1 MEEQSNY
8 LSNTKWSVLKL
19 YTARKIVKTE
29 KVVSMYLRKSNEEF
43 MEDSGRKKGE
53 KMICNCILISKIYF
67 KENYVNHLGIF
78 KQTNFKIF
86 LIHF

>member
-29 KVVSMYLRKSNEEF
+29 KVVFMYLRKSNEGF
-43 MEDSGRKKGE
+43 MKDSGIKKGE
-53 KMICNCILISKIYF
+53 KSDVQLYF
-67 KENYVNHLGIF
+67 HF
-78 KQTNFKIF
+78 KK
-86 LIHF
+86 